1 MIPTS
6 IQRRARKKR
15 GVSKKRLKGKE
26 HTSNKKKAQA
36 REEVKFRG
44 HTRDVSKTSE
54 GDVDEEVASTA
65 LLKHH
70 SQRGEDDGKDELKD
84 IGAGKSHVCCSFS

>member
-1 MIPTS
+1 MFSGGCFHATRP
-6 IQRRARKKR
+6 
-15 GVSKKRLKGKE
+15 RLVLQDDVE
-26 HTSNKKKAQA
+26 SMDD
-36 REEVKFRG
+36 
-44 HTRDVSKTSE
+44 TRDVSKTSE

-84 IGAGKSHVCCSFS
+84 IGAGKSHVCCSFG